1 MNRQQTMILTVVIL
15 GTLANIYG
23 AVTRKP
29 TKLKP
34 NPDHSIL
41 TPVAGGLVV
50 AIFLVAIATSESA
63 ATLAELFALAFFIT
77 SMADN
82 GTDLI
87 NLITQ
92 VVRNPAQATSAT
104 DPRTPNPPT
113 QGPITQAPGAA
124 SGGRGPA

>member
-1 MNRQQTMILTVVIL
+1 MNRQQSMILAVVL
-15 GTLANIYG
+15 FGTLANMYG

-50 AIFLVAIATSESA
+50 AIFLVAIASSESA

-87 NLITQ
+87 NLVTQ
-92 VVRNPAQATSAT
+92 VVRNPGQTTSAT
-104 DPRTPNPPT
+104 DPRTAPAPT
-113 QGPITQAPGAA
+113 EGPLPQQPGA
-124 SGGRGPA
+124 SGGRGAA

>member
-1 MNRQQTMILTVVIL
+1 MNRQQTLILTVVIF

-50 AIFLVAIATSESA
+50 AIFLVAIAQSESA

-77 SMADN
+77 SLADN
-82 GTDLI
+82 GTDLLD
-87 NLITQ
+87 LITTT
-92 VVRNPAQATSAT
+92 VRNPGQTTSAT
-104 DPRTPNPPT
+104 DPRTQTPPT
-113 QGPITQAPGAA
+113 QGTIPQTGGAA
-124 SGGRGPA
+124 GGRGAA